1 MVTLLWLGQA
11 GFIIEGGGRRV
22 VIDPYLS
29 DHLAVK
35 YANGPYSHERLM
47 TPPVAPGAIGHVD
60 AVLIT
65 HGHSDHLDP
74 GTLPALMEA
83 NPQAVMVAPA
93 AIRDLAL
100 ARSGIAADRLRPIDA
115 GETLDLCT
123 GLTVTATRAAHENLE
138 TDAVGRHQFLG
149 FRVGIHGARI
159 FHSGDTIPYDG
170 QIAEV
175 GALAPD
181 LALLPVNGRDA
192 ARQAGGIAGNL
203 TPDEAIGLARAA
215 CIPAVIGHHF
225 GMFAFNSADEVALAR
240 LASETRDLRFVPART
255 GVLWRLDVY

>member
-1 MVTLLWLGQA
+1 MPTTLPPSFGTKAAVLSEEGLPPGNLIARLSDTPGQMVTLLWLGQA

-123 GLTVTATRAAHENLE
+123 GLTVTATRAAHEKLE
-138 TDAVGRHQFLG
+138 TDAAGRHQFLG

-159 FHSGDTIPYDG
+159 FHSVDTIPYEG
-170 QIAEV
+170 HIRSPRSV
-175 GALAPD
+175 RW
-181 LALLPVNGRDA
+181 LPIWRCCRSMAGTPRGRP
-192 ARQAGGIAGNL
+192 GGL
-203 TPDEAIGLARAA
+203 
-215 CIPAVIGHHF
+215 PA
-225 GMFAFNSADEVALAR
+225 
-240 LASETRDLRFVPART
+240 T
-255 GVLWRLDVY
+255 